1 MGTFRAAV
9 ADKRGDLGIGVI
21 GCRYQG
27 SVIAGLAKSHGRLL
41 AMADVDASV
50 RDLSAID
57 PSVEKQTGLSP
68 ESIYEGVDRHE
79 DYQRLLDDHRIH
91 VILIG
96 TPDHWHAGMLIDALK
111 AGKDVY
117 VDGKHR
123 VKDITFRDYL
133 VETNLIYGPEIEDVI
148 NIAVVWEVIEED
160 QYVKQIYNHDTGEI
174 YFDESEEMTDEVD
187 DLISSILMYGS
198 LEQTIDG
205 AYS

>member
-1 MGTFRAAV
+1 MGYNET
-9 ADKRGDLGIGVI
+9 I
-21 GCRYQG
+21 YT
-27 SVIAGLAKSHGRLL
+27 HNYLL
-41 AMADVDASV
+41 
-50 RDLSAID
+50 
-57 PSVEKQTGLSP
+57 
-68 ESIYEGVDRHE
+68 
-79 DYQRLLDDHRIH
+79 
-91 VILIG
+91 
-96 TPDHWHAGMLIDALK
+96 
-111 AGKDVY
+111 GKDVY

-133 VETNLIYGPEIEDVI
+133 VETNLVYGPEIEDVI

-174 YFDESEEMTDEVD
+174 FFDESEEMTDEVD